1 MMDSSTISEEML
13 ENFTL
18 LNEEEKTAVLELVKT
33 FIKSRNNDFKRQSL
47 EEYNQ
52 ELDQANEEIEAGEF
66 VLHEEVMKRH
76 LK

>member
-1 MMDSSTISEEML
+1 MNSSSISEEML

-18 LNEEEKTAVLELVKT
+18 LNEEEKKSVLELVKT
-33 FIKSRNNDFKRQSL
+33 FLKSRKSDFIRQSL

-52 ELDQANEEIEAGEF
+52 ELDNANEEIEAGEY
-66 VLHEEVMKRH
+66 VTHEEVMKKH